1 VSAFDIHDEILF
13 KVHFRIATQG
23 VCVEY
28 VFGEGREPS
37 WGYTVGLLTYG
48 HPEVIVF
55 GLDECCTASV
65 VEWLLAEIR
74 TGITRPVGRTR
85 RQPRLG
91 DPGLPIRLIPVPE
104 RFWGCS
110 DISEHRLC
118 IAFEYFRAIGWER
131 ADLRAVQLVW
141 ATRSGRFPW
150 HAGASK
156 LDKKRQP
163 LLDRGCHAV

>member
-1 VSAFDIHDEILF
+1 VSAFDIQDEILF

-28 VFGEGREPS
+28 VFGDGHDPS

-55 GLDECCTASV
+55 GLDECCTAYV
-65 VEWLLAEIR
+65 VECLLDEIR
-74 TGITRPVGRTR
+74 DGVTRPVGRQR

-91 DPGLPIRLIPVPE
+91 DPGNQVRLVPVPD

-110 DISEHRLC
+110 DESEHRLC
-118 IAFEYFRAIGWER
+118 IAYEYYQALGWDR
-131 ADLRAVQLVW
+131 ADLRALQLVW
-141 ATRSGRFPW
+141 ATKGGKFPW

-156 LDKKRQP
+156 RDKRRQP
-163 LLDRGCHAV
+163 LLDRGLRAP